1 MSFSQPWWLLFL
13 LVVGA
18 LAAGYWLIQRRR
30 RRDVM
35 RFTNLELL
43 ERVVPRRR
51 GWPRHVPTAAILVAL
66 ALLTV
71 AMAGPTAEA
80 KVPRNRATVMMVIDV
95 SLSMQATDVAP
106 TRLQAAQVAA
116 KSFADRLTPGI
127 NLGLISFAGTAAVLV
142 SPTADREPVK
152 HAIDG
157 LKLSESTATGEAIF
171 AALQSIQSF
180 SEGLAGGAEG
190 PPPARVVLMSDGK
203 QTLPGPEGE
212 NEPRGSFTA
221 AHKAAEAKIP
231 ISTISFGTLLGRI
244 DLSGRSTAVPVDDA
258 SLRQIAQISGGQFF
272 TAASQQELQQV
283 YATLGEQIGY
293 ETRRVDVS
301 HTWLVAGTLLAMLGL
316 GAAVALGRRVP

>member
-1 MSFSQPWWLLFL
+1 MSFTQPWWLLL
-13 LVVGA
+13 LPVVVA
-18 LAAGYWLIQRRR
+18 LGVGYWMLQRRR
-30 RRDVM
+30 RRDVV

-43 ERVVPRRR
+43 DRVVPRRL
-51 GWPRHVPTAAILVAL
+51 GWVRHVPTALILVAL
-66 ALLTV
+66 LLLAV
-71 AMAGPTAEA
+71 AVSGPTAEA
-80 KVPRNRATVMMVIDV
+80 RVPRNRATVMLVIDV
-95 SLSMQATDVAP
+95 SLSMESTDVAP
-106 TRLQAAQVAA
+106 TRLKAAQVAA

-171 AALQSIQSF
+171 AALQSIQNF
-180 SEGLAGGAEG
+180 SEGLSGGPEG

-221 AHKAAEAKIP
+221 AHKAADAKVP
-231 ISTISFGTLLGRI
+231 VSTISFGTLLGSILLQDR
-244 DLSGRSTAVPVDDA
+244 RTAVPVDDA

-272 TAASQQELQQV
+272 TAASQEELQQV

-293 ETRRVDVS
+293 ETRRIDVS
-301 HTWLVAGTLLAMLGL
+301 HSWLVAGTLLAMLGL
-316 GAAVALGRRVP
+316 GGALALGRRLP

>member
-1 MSFSQPWWLLFL
+1 MSFAQPWWLLLL
-13 LVVGA
+13 LVVAG
-18 LAAGYWLIQRRR
+18 LAVGYWLLQRRR
-30 RRDVM
+30 RRDTL

-43 ERVVPRRR
+43 EKVATNRRA
-51 GWPRHVPTAAILVAL
+51 WTRHAPTVALLVAL

-71 AMAGPTAEA
+71 ALAGPTAEA
-80 KVPRNRATVMMVIDV
+80 KVPRNRATVMLVIDV

-180 SEGLAGGAEG
+180 SEGLAGAAEG
-190 PPPARVVLMSDGK
+190 PPPARIVLMSDGK

-221 AHKAAEAKIP
+221 AHKAGKPAVVKTDPVSKALRSAHPLFTP
-231 ISTISFGTLLGRI
+231 IREPAP
-244 DLSGRSTAVPVDDA
+244 RA
-258 SLRQIAQISGGQFF
+258 
-272 TAASQQELQQV
+272 
-283 YATLGEQIGY
+283 
-293 ETRRVDVS
+293 
-301 HTWLVAGTLLAMLGL
+301 
-316 GAAVALGRRVP
+316 